1 MWASALVEDES
12 MATGYSICRIPDHSS
27 SVSRS
32 TFNSKSHQSEAEW
45 HRGSEDGEGDGAA
58 NCGVR
63 KWQKMAEELDY
74 KGYRLL
80 VSPVGKGW
88 RAMIFP
94 PGSSSALPESP
105 SMLEK
110 SSKEAIVAEAKK
122 IVDARLVSN

>member
-1 MWASALVEDES
+1 MKVA
-12 MATGYSICRIPDHSS
+12 
-27 SVSRS
+27 
-32 TFNSKSHQSEAEW
+32 Q
-45 HRGSEDGEGDGAA
+45 
-58 NCGVR
+58 
-63 KWQKMAEELDY
+63 ELSY

-105 SMLEK
+105 ATLEK

-122 IVDARLVSN
+122 IIEARLNAQN